1 MLFHAVYLEKL
12 PMVVRRLDAEERKLI
27 KSGDVHVWE
36 ERGPSTEGLGLGI
49 ERLVFRRPSEI
60 VAMLGR

>member
-1 MLFHAVYLEKL
+1 
-12 PMVVRRLDAEERKLI
+12 MVVRRLDAEERKLI

-49 ERLVFRRPSEI
+49 ERCVFI
-60 VAMLGR
+60 VL